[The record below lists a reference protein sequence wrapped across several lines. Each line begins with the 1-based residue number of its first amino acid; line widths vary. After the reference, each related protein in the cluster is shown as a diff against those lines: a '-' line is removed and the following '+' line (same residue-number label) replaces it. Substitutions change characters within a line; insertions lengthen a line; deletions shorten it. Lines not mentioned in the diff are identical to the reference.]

1 MTCAPLYFA
10 VAPTSIS
17 LGGQVATSVEKV
29 CGCVCVC
36 VCARVVNFYPLPS
49 SPPSIFLSLI
59 DKGKVDIIKKTGAE
73 IGKQAA
79 ARSGG
84 LFAAEDWQCSV

>member
-29 CGCVCVC
+29 CGCVYCSQLLPS
-36 VCARVVNFYPLPS
+36 FLSYPPS

>member
-10 VAPTSIS
+10 VALTSIS

-29 CGCVCVC
+29 CVFVCVC
-36 VCARVVNFYPLPS
+36 VVNFYPLPS
-49 SPPSIFLSLI
+49 SPPSIFFSLI